1 MIDNDR
7 YIPKV
12 SQRQPPML
20 VVYVKSLKFLVRRA
34 PGYAPEK
41 SCDVQHVFLYK
52 MLQNLPMRCSW
63 IFPISRVL
71 GTDSS
76 YIYIWVVITVSC
88 FVQLIPDKSSPAD
101 VASATTL
108 LHSPDRS
115 SAPWHHFTT
124 QFFAVNNSQ
133 DLWPI
138 SMRFPRFKHQV
149 VRHQNRWIK
158 GFDFNICWWFLS
170 PIKSAYF
177 KKMTLT
183 FRQRLRRRLVAP
195 LTPHLPPSVASSPW
209 LWKRCRRRRSVD
221 RTPCQWDWRSSLAE
235 NYPLAIEHC

>member
-1 MIDNDR
+1 M
-7 YIPKV
+7 
-12 SQRQPPML
+12 SL
-20 VVYVKSLKFLVRRA
+20 VPQLFCTALTG
-34 PGYAPEK
+34 PQLLGT
-41 SCDVQHVFLYK
+41 
-52 MLQNLPMRCSW
+52 
-63 IFPISRVL
+63 ISRL
-71 GTDSS
+71 N
-76 YIYIWVVITVSC
+76 
-88 FVQLIPDKSSPAD
+88 F
-101 VASATTL
+101 L
-108 LHSPDRS
+108 LWIILR
-115 SAPWHHFTT
+115 TC
-124 QFFAVNNSQ
+124 
-133 DLWPI
+133 DLF

-209 LWKRCRRRRSVD
+209 LWKGCRRRRSVD

>member
-1 MIDNDR
+1 MDFPNIT
-7 YIPKV
+7 
-12 SQRQPPML
+12 
-20 VVYVKSLKFLVRRA
+20 
-34 PGYAPEK
+34 G
-41 SCDVQHVFLYK
+41 
-52 MLQNLPMRCSW
+52 SW
-63 IFPISRVL
+63 NGFII
-71 GTDSS
+71 

-209 LWKRCRRRRSVD
+209 LWKGCRRRRSVD

>member
-1 MIDNDR
+1 MIDTYLKCPNVNHQCWWSMSSHWNSWCVVR
-7 YIPKV
+7 SAMPQKNLVTCNMFFYIICFKIFKWDV
-12 SQRQPPML
+12 HGFSQ
-20 VVYVKSLKFLVRRA
+20 YHGFLERI
-34 PGYAPEK
+34 
-41 SCDVQHVFLYK
+41 HH
-52 MLQNLPMRCSW
+52 
-63 IFPISRVL
+63 I
-71 GTDSS
+71 

-209 LWKRCRRRRSVD
+209 LWKGCRRRRSVD

>member
-1 MIDNDR
+1 
-7 YIPKV
+7 
-12 SQRQPPML
+12 
-20 VVYVKSLKFLVRRA
+20 
-34 PGYAPEK
+34 
-41 SCDVQHVFLYK
+41 
-52 MLQNLPMRCSW
+52 MLQNLQMGCSW

-138 SMRFPRFKHQV
+138 FYAFPEVQTSSCSAPKPMDQ
-149 VRHQNRWIK
+149 
-158 GFDFNICWWFLS
+158 GFWF
-170 PIKSAYF
+170 
-177 KKMTLT
+177 
-183 FRQRLRRRLVAP
+183 
-195 LTPHLPPSVASSPW
+195 
-209 LWKRCRRRRSVD
+209 
-221 RTPCQWDWRSSLAE
+221 
-235 NYPLAIEHC
+235 